1 MFYCVSNSVLST
13 APLIKLIA
21 FLIIPAQH
29 RVVFAAA
36 SDLLRSTFFWSF
48 LYVLGPYATRTQF
61 GQLLLY
67 FMTDELWRNAPR
79 PSLFPPHFFD
89 EL

>member
-1 MFYCVSNSVLST
+1 MYLCASNAIVST

-21 FLIIPAQH
+21 FLIIPAQR
-29 RVVFAAA
+29 RVMFAAA

-48 LYVLGPYATRTQF
+48 LYILGPYLARTQF

-67 FMTDELWRNAPR
+67 GMTTELWKKAPQ
-79 PSLFPPHFFD
+79 PSLFPPHYFD